1 MTLHGLNYWAVLIG
15 IIFTFA
21 SGAIWFGPK
30 TFYPKWMAAMGIN
43 PSDNIGKVKPSQVFS
58 ALVVAIVLQV
68 FVIAAIITT
77 LKHGNSDFGAAD
89 GAIVGFLLGAVICA
103 MPNLSHRMC
112 AGNGFKVWLIENGND
127 ILNMT
132 VVAAIIAGLN

>member
-21 SGAIWFGPK
+21 SGATWFGPK
-30 TFYPKWMAAMGIN
+30 TFYPKWMAAMGVN
-43 PSDNIGKVKPSQVFS
+43 PADNVGKVKPSQVFS

-77 LKHGNSDFGAAD
+77 LQHRNPEFGAAD

-103 MPNLSHRMC
+103 MPNLSHRMF

-132 VVAAIIAGLN
+132 VVGAIVAGLN